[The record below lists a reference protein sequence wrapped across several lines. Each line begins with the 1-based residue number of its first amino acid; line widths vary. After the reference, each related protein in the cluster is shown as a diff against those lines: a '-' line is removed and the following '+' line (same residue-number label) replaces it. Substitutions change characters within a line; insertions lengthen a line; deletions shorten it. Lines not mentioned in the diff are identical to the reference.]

1 MRNRPYTFL
10 RIGDRWINMCM
21 VTDVEDH
28 GSELRVFV
36 TSDMARLAGGDDPEA
51 IDVARR
57 FIITD
62 KAEVDKLRRWMLLND
77 ED

>member
-1 MRNRPYTFL
+1 
-10 RIGDRWINMCM
+10 M
-21 VTDVEDH
+21 VTDIEDH

-36 TSDMARLAGGDDPEA
+36 ATDMARLTGRDDPEP

-57 FIITD
+57 FVISNQ
-62 KAEVDKLRRWMLLND
+62 AEVDKLKRWLLLND

>member
-36 TSDMARLAGGDDPEA
+36 ATDMARLAGRDDPEP

-57 FIITD
+57 FIITNQ
-62 KAEVDKLRRWMLLND
+62 AEVDKLRRWLLLND